1 MYSDSVQSMTGKKVR
16 VIANDVVY
24 NGLLVEVTETTV
36 ELQGEGQLI
45 TIPVDSISSITPAIT
60 PDE

>member
-36 ELQGEGQLI
+36 ELQGEGQWI
-45 TIPVDSISSITPAIT
+45 TIPVDSISSITPIVS
-60 PDE
+60 P

>member
-16 VIANDVVY
+16 VIANDIVY

-36 ELQGEGQLI
+36 ELQGEGQWI
-45 TIPVDSISSITPAIT
+45 TIPVDSISSITPIVS
-60 PDE
+60 P

>member
-36 ELQGEGQLI
+36 ELQGEGQWI
-45 TIPVDSISSITPAIT
+45 TIPVDSISSITP
-60 PDE
+60 DE

>member
-36 ELQGEGQLI
+36 ELQGEGQWI
-45 TIPVDSISSITPAIT
+45 TIPVDSISSITPIAS
-60 PDE
+60 P

>member
-1 MYSDSVQSMTGKKVR
+1 MYSDSVQAMTGKKVR

-36 ELQGEGQLI
+36 ELQGEGQWI
-45 TIPVDSISSITPAIT
+45 TISVDSICSIT

>member
-36 ELQGEGQLI
+36 ELQGEGQWI
-45 TIPVDSISSITPAIT
+45 TIPVDSISSITPIAF
-60 PDE
+60 P

>member
-36 ELQGEGQLI
+36 ELQGEGQWI
-45 TIPVDSISSITPAIT
+45 TIPVDSISSVT

>member
-36 ELQGEGQLI
+36 ELQGEGQWI
-45 TIPVDSISSITPAIT
+45 TISVNSISSITP
-60 PDE
+60 DE